1 MMRFVKPT
9 DGSPTKGYRGVF
21 RDREFTGLF
30 VADVMSRTGS
40 QLGKFALAALV
51 YDQTNSPA
59 LAAAT
64 FAVSYLPG
72 VIGGPFLST
81 LADRLPRRRLLVS
94 CDVARGVLTAVIAL
108 GQPRVE
114 VALGLLLLVEF
125 FRVPFGAARMAI
137 LADVLPGDRFAAGN
151 ALVATSQQVVQVAGF
166 AAGGFVVAFV
176 GAQPSLLLNAV
187 TYALSAALLVTFV
200 LRRPAPVPTDGHRP
214 HLLRDTWEGLRVV
227 RDTDRL
233 PTLLWLLF
241 LGPTVLATAEGLAIP
256 LAEDLG
262 LGHQA
267 AGMFLAAAPLGSAV
281 GLLVVGRLSEHQRE
295 RILIPFSVGVGVCV
309 AAAGLAP
316 LPLLVIAELVLA
328 GVAMGHVAHLQ
339 ATIVGVVAQE
349 ARGRVIGFANT
360 LLQVGQALALLLAGM
375 VAEATSSR
383 TVLVCSGVAASAAV
397 CAVALLGSPHGRRG
411 KRARPHG
418 VVQAGAPPS
427 PLPERGPAS
436 ADSVASGQSL
446 DRDAGP
452 VETQPEREPIPA
464 EARDEPRTERPSQR
478 RTGRPT
484 SARRRRSTRRTAE
497 SDGSGRRTALG

>member
-9 DGSPTKGYRGVF
+9 DGSPNTGYRGVF

-30 VADVMSRTGS
+30 VADVLSRTGS
-40 QLGKFALAALV
+40 QLGRFALAALV

-72 VIGGPFLST
+72 VLGGPFLST
-81 LADRLPRRRLLVS
+81 LADRLPRRQLLIA
-94 CDVARGVLTAVIAL
+94 CDIARGVLTAVIAL
-108 GQPRVE
+108 GHPRVE

-166 AAGGFVVAFV
+166 AVGGFVVASF

-200 LRRPAPVPTDGHRP
+200 VRRPAPVPTGGHRP
-214 HLLRDTWEGLRVV
+214 CLLRDTWEGLRIV

-267 AGMFLAAAPLGSAV
+267 AGVFLAAAPLGSAV
-281 GLLVVGRLSEHQRE
+281 GLLVVGRMSEHQRE

-316 LPLLVIAELVLA
+316 LPMLVIAELVLA

-360 LLQVGQALALLLAGM
+360 LLQVGQALALLLAGV
-375 VAEATSSR
+375 VAEAASSR
-383 TVLVCSGVAASAAV
+383 TVLVCSGLAASVAV
-397 CAVALLGSPHGRRG
+397 CAVAWLGSPHGRRG
-411 KRARPHG
+411 KRPGSRG
-418 VVQAGAPPS
+418 GRLAGAPAS
-427 PLPERGPAS
+427 PRPTQGPAS
-436 ADSVASGQSL
+436 TESTTSGQSL
-446 DRDAGP
+446 VRDGAR
-452 VETQPEREPIPA
+452 VETQEDREPTRP
-464 EARDEPRTERPSQR
+464 EPRTERPSQR

-484 SARRRRSTRRTAE
+484 SARRRRSTHRTTE